1 MRPEEVTTD
10 KTFIRAGADTT
21 YRRQEVVEAD
31 YPWYVRIFVPSAGTF
46 ASWLVALPFSA
57 ALIGVP
63 ATALRL
69 ILGPRRRSRPR

>member
-1 MRPEEVTTD
+1 M
-10 KTFIRAGADTT
+10 
-21 YRRQEVVEAD
+21 
-31 YPWYVRIFVPSAGTF
+31 RIFVPSAGTF